1 MDAYDL
7 HQEIF
12 KAWQQ
17 LAHKPNA
24 GSIKKDFTE
33 TPVYVN
39 GREVIGVII
48 EDNKITLETK

>member
-17 LAHKPNA
+17 LAHKA
-24 GSIKKDFTE
+24 DASHIKKNWSE
-33 TPVYVN
+33 VPVYVD
-39 GREVIGVII
+39 GRRVTSVKI
-48 EDNKITLETK
+48 EDNKIILETK